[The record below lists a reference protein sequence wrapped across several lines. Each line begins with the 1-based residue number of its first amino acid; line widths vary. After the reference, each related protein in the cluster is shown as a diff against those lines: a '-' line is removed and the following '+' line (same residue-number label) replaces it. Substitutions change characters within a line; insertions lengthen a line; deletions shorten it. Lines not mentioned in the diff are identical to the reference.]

1 VLKSVSFSTRN
12 SNVFMQFREM
22 FRVRRKSVKVW
33 LEYFIRHY
41 FDYVMIQIDIENL
54 KEFLENDFVWDQ
66 LSRIDDFV
74 KKKEKNVFESK
85 KVIEDSKN
93 KKDVFKSENFIK
105 DFFES
110 KKKNLI
116 EVIRVSDLIVKMTK
130 LKHLKKHVKTVV
142 TK

>member
-1 VLKSVSFSTRN
+1 MLKSVSFSTRN